1 LCSSLKHASAQVSE
15 RSVRLDNN
23 LVQFELQLNFLQR
36 IQHVMEEAHREVY
49 TQTLQVLQNKLE
61 TVVSL
66 MRGLLKPLPVNEDAM
81 LSPTYEVKRWKYA
94 SKKGGLDEAIG
105 ELEEWQRL
113 ANQSWFLLLRIADTQ
128 VDQALATSGGTSEP
142 STGRAIPATT
152 VIRAGLR
159 GNNGYSQGTSASG
172 HVNLPASHLKDMTV
186 QPVRFCDGIAV
197 ATKSHSDGSASR
209 YILNYIQCEPG
220 KKPETLKRN
229 VRDLVR
235 KLQVDEPYTFGL
247 LKCKGFVTESIAA
260 GLVNHISLT
269 LIFKEPPAAHNPRSL
284 RDLLLNTPSVT
295 STTRR
300 LNIARN
306 LAKSVGYVHTFGF
319 VHKNIRPESVLI
331 FDSDI
336 RQVHSAFLVGF
347 ENFRRDEG
355 WTQRQGDDVPDKNL
369 YRHSTRQG
377 FAPSDDYEMRHD
389 VYSLGVCLLEIGLWG
404 SFVEYD
410 PTTAAHSISRL
421 LVAPFMKGK
430 EVTLVMPR
438 DEAKHRFV
446 ALAQSTLRGSMG
458 DKYAE
463 IVETCLT
470 CLEPGNIDFGDD
482 KAFEDEDGIIVGARY
497 IEKVL
502 LRLSRLIM

>member
-1 LCSSLKHASAQVSE
+1 LKHASTQVSE

-23 LVQFELQLNFLQR
+23 LVQFELQLNFFQR
-36 IQHVMEEAHREVY
+36 IQHVMENAHRDVY
-49 TQTLQVLQNKLE
+49 AQTLQVLQNKLE

-66 MRGLLKPLPVNEDAM
+66 MRGLLKPLTVSEYAIP
-81 LSPTYEVKRWKYA
+81 SPTYEVKRWKYA
-94 SKKGGLDEAIG
+94 SQKGGLDEAIE

-128 VDQALATSGGTSEP
+128 VDQALATGGGTSGP
-142 STGRAIPATT
+142 STGRAISATT
-152 VIRAGLR
+152 VIRAGLQ
-159 GNNGYSQGTSASG
+159 GNNDSSQGTSVGG
-172 HVNLPASHLKDMTV
+172 HVNLPASHLKGMTV
-186 QPVRFCDGIAV
+186 QPVPFCDGIAV

-209 YILNYIQCEPG
+209 YILNYIQCETG

-247 LKCKGFVTESIAA
+247 LKCKGFVMESIAA
-260 GLVNHISLT
+260 GLANHLSLT

-284 RDLLLNTPSVT
+284 RDLLLNTSSVT

-300 LNIARN
+300 LNIARD
-306 LAKSVGYVHTFGF
+306 LARSVGYVHTFGF

-331 FDSDI
+331 YDSGNKLGN
-336 RQVHSAFLVGF
+336 SAFLVGF

-377 FAPSDDYEMRHD
+377 FEPSEDYEMRHD

-410 PTTAAHSISRL
+410 PTTAVHSISRL
-421 LVAPFMKGK
+421 LVAPSAKGK
-430 EVTLVMPR
+430 EVTLVTPR

-446 ALAQSTLRGSMG
+446 VLAQLTLPGSMG
-458 DKYAE
+458 DRYAE

-470 CLEPGNIDFGDD
+470 CLDPGNIDFGDD